1 MTANAFVSGCEGL
14 ALSPDER
21 SFFRAADPWGLIL
34 FQRNCSTR
42 KQVLRLTSDFR
53 DCVGRTDAPVFI
65 DQEGGRV
72 QRLKPPHWRSYPSGA
87 QMGAIFQREPDTG
100 VRVAFNCARLIAN
113 DLRELGITVNC
124 APVLDVRQPE
134 THKVIGDRAYASE
147 PDDVGRVGVAIADG
161 LLGGGVLPVIK
172 HIPGHGRAM
181 SDSHLQLPIVGAERA
196 DLEAI
201 DFVPFVA
208 LNSYPIAMTA
218 HIVYEHLDPE
228 RPATQSTYVIQSVI
242 REELDFD
249 GLLLTDDLNMNA
261 LSGTLA
267 DRARSSFEAGCDVVL
282 HCSGRLDEMEMVAQE
297 SVQIDGNCASRAA
310 RALALMDAPG
320 DYDVD
325 EAQRDLDLA
334 LLESV

>member
-21 SFFRAADPWGLIL
+21 SFFKAADPWGLIL
-34 FQRNCSTR
+34 FQRNCSSR
-42 KQVLRLTSDFR
+42 EQVLRLTSDFR
-53 DCVGRTDAPVFI
+53 DCVGRTDAPVLI

-72 QRLKPPHWRSYPSGA
+72 QRLKPPHWRKYPSGA
-87 QMGAIFQREPDTG
+87 QMGAIFQREPGTG
-100 VRVAFNCARLIAN
+100 LRVAFNCARLIAN

-124 APVLDVRQPE
+124 APVLDVGQAE
-134 THKVIGDRAYASE
+134 THKVIGDRAYSTE
-147 PDDVGRVGVAIADG
+147 PDDVARVGRAIADG

-181 SDSHLQLPIVGAERA
+181 ADSHLQLPIVGADREN
-196 DLEAI
+196 LEAV
-201 DFVPFVA
+201 DFAPFIE
-208 LNSYPIAMTA
+208 LNSYPAAMTA
-218 HIVYEHLDPE
+218 HIVYKHLDPE
-228 RPATQSTYVIQSVI
+228 RPATQSAYVVQSVI
-242 REELDFD
+242 REELGFD
-249 GLLLTDDLNMNA
+249 GLLLTDDLSMNA

-267 DRARSSFEAGCDVVL
+267 DRARASFKAGCDIVL
-282 HCSGRLDEMEMVAQE
+282 HCNGRLDEMEMVAQE
-297 SVQIDGNCASRAA
+297 SGQIGDNCALRAT
-310 RALALMDAPG
+310 RSLAMLDTPG

>member
-34 FQRNCSTR
+34 FQRNCSSR
-42 KQVLRLTSDFR
+42 EQVLRLTSDFR
-53 DCVGRTDAPVFI
+53 ECVGRTDAPVLI

-72 QRLKPPHWRSYPSGA
+72 QRLKPPHWRNYPSGA
-87 QMGAIFQREPDTG
+87 QMGAVFQREPDTG
-100 VRVAFNCARLIAN
+100 LRVAFNCARLIAN

-124 APVLDVRQPE
+124 APVLDVRQAE
-134 THKVIGDRAYASE
+134 THKVIGDRAYSTE
-147 PDDVGRVGVAIADG
+147 PDEVGRVGRAIADG

-181 SDSHLQLPIVGAERA
+181 ADSHLQLPIVGADRA

-201 DFVPFVA
+201 DFAPFVS

-218 HIVYEHLDPE
+218 HIVYERLDPE
-228 RPATQSTYVIQSVI
+228 KPATQSTYVIQGVI
-242 REELDFD
+242 REELGFD
-249 GLLLTDDLNMNA
+249 GLLLTDDLSMNA

-267 DRARSSFEAGCDVVL
+267 DRARSSFKAGCDIVL
-282 HCSGRLDEMEMVAQE
+282 HCNGRLNEMEMVAQE
-297 SVQIDGNCASRAA
+297 SVQIDDNCALRAT
-310 RALALMDAPG
+310 RALALLDAPG